1 VNKYSLFS
9 IFDCKLCRKINAVV
23 DNRDL
28 MVDLLVVAGVVVVVV
43 VINKE
48 K

>member
-1 VNKYSLFS
+1 VNKYSLLSF
-9 IFDCKLCRKINAVV
+9 FDYKLCRKINAAV

-28 MVDLLVVAGVVVVVV
+28 MVDLLVVAGVVVV
-43 VINKE
+43 INKE